1 MRLDL
6 LGTGEPSRTIGAAV
20 VRSGTNGGVV
30 LDLGPAD
37 GPPQVRLVL
46 SQAEAIQ
53 LGKSVREVANDGG
66 EAVLIVED

>member
-6 LGTGEPSRTIGAAV
+6 LGTGEPGRTIGAAV
-20 VRSGTNGGVV
+20 VRAGTNGGVV
-30 LDLGPAD
+30 LDFGPAD
-37 GPPQVRLVL
+37 GPPQIRLVL

-66 EAVLIVED
+66 EAVLIIDE

>member
-6 LGTGEPSRTIGAAV
+6 LGTGEPSRIIGAAV
-20 VRSGTNGGVV
+20 VRAGANGGVV

-37 GPPQVRLVL
+37 GPPHIRLVL

-66 EAVLIVED
+66 EAVIIVED

>member
-1 MRLDL
+1 MQLDL

-20 VRSGTNGGVV
+20 VRAGTNGGVV

-37 GPPQVRLVL
+37 GPPHFRLLL

-53 LGKSVREVANDGG
+53 LGRIVQEVANEGG
-66 EAVLIVED
+66 ESVLIVEN

>member
-6 LGTGEPSRTIGAAV
+6 LGSGEPSRTIGAAV
-20 VRSGTNGGVV
+20 VRASTGGGVV

-37 GPPQVRLVL
+37 GPPQVRLLL

-66 EAVLIVED
+66 EAVLIVEE